1 MIGYSIEVFPN
12 VSGLVKSDYLMSI
25 LENSLS
31 FTYDFQRHL
40 QEMTQTNVTWVAGKA
55 YLVSLTWLNWFYL
68 LRELL
73 SLFYI
78 LLYHHSGAN
87 RSTSSKCFSIK

>member
-1 MIGYSIEVFPN
+1 MFQGWSKAI
-12 VSGLVKSDYLMSI
+12 I
-25 LENSLS
+25 LCQFWKIVLS

-40 QEMTQTNVTWVAGKA
+40 REMTQTNVTCVAGKA

-73 SLFYI
+73 SLVSI
-78 LLYHHSGAN
+78 LYFTLSPL
-87 RSTSSKCFSIK
+87 RSP

>member
-55 YLVSLTWLNWFYL
+55 YLVSLTWLTGF
-68 LRELL
+68 
-73 SLFYI
+73 I
-78 LLYHHSGAN
+78 CSGN
-87 RSTSSKCFSIK
+87 F